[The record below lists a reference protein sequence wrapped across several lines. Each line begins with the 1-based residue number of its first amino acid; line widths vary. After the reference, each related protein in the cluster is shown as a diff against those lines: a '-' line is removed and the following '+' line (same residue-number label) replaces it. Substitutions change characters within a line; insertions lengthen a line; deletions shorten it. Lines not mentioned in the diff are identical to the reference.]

1 MSQQEHQFWQLPAPN
16 ARGSFDSLALQTG
29 PTPKPGPG
37 EVLVAVKAASL
48 NFRDLI
54 IALGKYPLDK
64 KDAPTIPASDGAGEV
79 VAVGEGVTKF
89 KPKDRVAAIF
99 NAGHQRGSTP
109 NRAEKRTG
117 LGGSIDGMLSQYRAL
132 PETAL
137 VHIPQHLSWE
147 EAATLPCAA
156 VTAWNGLFGLPSNV
170 LQPGETVVCEGTGGV
185 SVFGAQFAIA
195 AGAKVVITS
204 SSDEKLDRVRKLFS
218 QEKQALLT
226 TVNYKTNPDW
236 DKEVLK
242 VSGEE
247 GAAHVLDVGGPGT
260 LEKAFNTI
268 RPGGVVS
275 DIGFVGKGE
284 VPNLSALVLGT
295 TSVYRGIL
303 VGSREMFEQMNA
315 AIDVHKLKPLVDKVF
330 DWKDA
335 KKAYEYQWSGSHA
348 GKVVIRIGS

>member
-1 MSQQEHQFWQLPAPN
+1 M
-16 ARGSFDSLALQTG
+16 
-29 PTPKPGPG
+29 
-37 EVLVAVKAASL
+37 
-48 NFRDLI
+48 
-54 IALGKYPLDK
+54 
-64 KDAPTIPASDGAGEV
+64 
-79 VAVGEGVTKF
+79 
-89 KPKDRVAAIF
+89 
-99 NAGHQRGSTP
+99 
-109 NRAEKRTG
+109 
-117 LGGSIDGMLSQYRAL
+117 
-132 PETAL
+132 
-137 VHIPQHLSWE
+137 
-147 EAATLPCAA
+147 
-156 VTAWNGLFGLPSNV
+156 
-170 LQPGETVVCEGTGGV
+170 CEGTGGV

-295 TSVYRGIL
+295 SSVYRGIL

-348 GKVVIRIGS
+348 GKVVIRVGS